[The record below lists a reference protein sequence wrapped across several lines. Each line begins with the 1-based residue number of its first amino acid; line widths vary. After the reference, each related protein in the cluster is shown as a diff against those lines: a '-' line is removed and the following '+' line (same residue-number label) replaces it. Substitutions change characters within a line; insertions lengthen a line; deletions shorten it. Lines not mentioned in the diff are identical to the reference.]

1 MERPVSPY
9 RDPAEP
15 PRDLLAE
22 CVEIVAKKKTVSVAF
37 HKSWYPDSDYEPDP
51 YMLLDTDCVSN
62 PALGLVARLVE
73 VVVDLRAEVAK
84 LKSELDASREGH
96 DPGAR

>member
-1 MERPVSPY
+1 MSPY
-9 RDPAEP
+9 RDPSPA

-22 CVEIVAKKKTVSVAF
+22 CIEIVAKKKEVSVAF
-37 HKSWYPDSDYEPDP
+37 HKSWYAPRDYEPDP

-62 PALGLVARLVE
+62 PALGLVARLIN
-73 VVVDLRAEVAK
+73 VVADLRSEVEK
-84 LKSELDASREGH
+84 LKSELAAIRDGH